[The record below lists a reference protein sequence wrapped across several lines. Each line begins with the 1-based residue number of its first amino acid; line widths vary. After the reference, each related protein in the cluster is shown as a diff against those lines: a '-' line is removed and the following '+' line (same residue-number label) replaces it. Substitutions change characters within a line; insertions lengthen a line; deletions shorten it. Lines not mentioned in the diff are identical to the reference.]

1 MIGLEV
7 RWRRLALVGALAI
20 VVAVASSVAAA
31 LGRRSLP
38 ASWRVVLS
46 SPVRHVRAGGVD
58 FAYRVIGSGR
68 PLLLIEGTEATM
80 ASEWDPGVLAQ
91 LAASHRVIVY
101 DPRGLGLSRGDVSHM
116 TVAQLADDAAHL
128 LGALHVRQAD
138 VWGQSL
144 GGYVAQE
151 LTIRHPR
158 DVRRLVLTGTSAGGG
173 HWVPPLVPLP
183 KPKGDDR
190 AEILRI
196 TFTPGPAGRAAAR
209 AFEAR
214 VGLWRPQENVSAVAR
229 TAEWTAVAQYVTD
242 PAQGAWQAL
251 ATVRAPA
258 LVADGRLDVVAPPGN
273 SRIIASRLPHATL
286 RLYPSGHYFYF
297 QDRKLFVPDLL
308 RFLGSG
314 S

>member
-7 RWRRLALVGALAI
+7 RWRRLALVAALAI

-38 ASWRVVLS
+38 VSWRVVLS
-46 SPVRHVRAGGVD
+46 SRVRHVSAGGVD

-91 LAASHRVIVY
+91 IAASHRVIVY

-144 GGYVAQE
+144 GGDVAQE

-190 AEILRI
+190 AEILRV
-196 TFTPGPAGRAAAR
+196 TFTPGPSGRAAAR

-214 VGLWRPQENVSAVAR
+214 VGLWRPQENCLATGANRRMDRGRTIRDRSSAGRMAGASDRQSARARGRR
-229 TAEWTAVAQYVTD
+229 TARCGR
-242 PAQGAWQAL
+242 PAREFPHHRGS
-251 ATVRAPA
+251 ATPRH
-258 LVADGRLDVVAPPGN
+258 
-273 SRIIASRLPHATL
+273 ASPLSL
-286 RLYPSGHYFYF
+286 RT
-297 QDRKLFVPDLL
+297 
-308 RFLGSG
+308 
-314 S
+314 